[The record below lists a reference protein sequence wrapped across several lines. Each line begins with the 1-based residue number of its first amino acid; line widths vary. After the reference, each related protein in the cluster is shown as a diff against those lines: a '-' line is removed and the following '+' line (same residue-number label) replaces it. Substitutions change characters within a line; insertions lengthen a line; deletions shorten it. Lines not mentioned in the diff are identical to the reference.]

1 MNTKLVM
8 IAVLLLSIIA
18 GCKNETKKKAEQQ
31 FVLHG
36 TIEGITNGELNVGN
50 INSKAASKVQIVD
63 GKFTIT
69 GNYPEPTYLSL
80 FSGEPYFTVS
90 FFAENKEMTMHAKVD
105 GEIKLTGSKIYD
117 EFASCDIEIR
127 KIKKKHDY
135 DTLFKRMYMGKLS
148 DKEMKENE
156 KAMEL
161 CSKEIQDWQK
171 KYIQEHPAS
180 YYSLMQAYR
189 SAQGAEAGDIEK
201 KLGHLDPS
209 LEKTYLVKILRKKIE
224 DLRSVDV
231 SLEQVIKN
239 VKNVNYKVDKS
250 FTGVKRTEI
259 IYLAMLKNSN
269 ICGLK
274 ANGTLE
280 IISANG
286 KLIKTMETGIKE
298 GAKTV
303 AVDAQDQIYVL
314 ENKQK
319 VIKKK
324 VRGRSSEYKMPDG
337 VVCHVFNLEGKELKS
352 FECAGMTSAT
362 GTRVIDNKL
371 IVADFMKKQIV
382 LFDKTSGKQLSKIN
396 DMRPCCGI
404 LDFSVNKKNEL
415 MVANLGAFRVQA
427 YDMTGK
433 KLLAFGKRGKDLDS
447 FHGCCNPVSVATLN
461 SGAIVTVEKDP
472 TRIKV
477 YSQDGAKQI
486 KGIQE
491 LVHGCSYIP
500 MIVDANDN
508 LYLASAEKGLVKC
521 IAM

>member
-1 MNTKLVM
+1 MV
-8 IAVLLLSIIA
+8 AVLLLSILA
-18 GCKNETKKKAEQQ
+18 GCKNEAKKKAEKQ

-36 TIEGITNGELNVGN
+36 TIEGITNGELSVGN
-50 INSKAASKVQIVD
+50 INSKAATKVQIVD

-90 FFAENKEMTMHAKVD
+90 FFAENKEMTMHAKVG

-117 EFASCDIEIR
+117 EFASCNNEIR
-127 KIKKKHDY
+127 KIKEKHDY

-148 DKEMKENE
+148 NKEMKENE
-156 KAMEL
+156 KAIEL
-161 CSKEIQDWQK
+161 CSNEIQDWQE
-171 KYIQEHPAS
+171 KYVQEHPAS
-180 YYSLMQAYR
+180 YYSLMHAYR
-189 SAQGAEAGDIEK
+189 SAQGSEAGEIEK
-201 KLGHLDPS
+201 KLAHLDLS

-231 SLEQVIKN
+231 SLEQVVKN
-239 VKNVNYKVDKS
+239 VKNVNYKVDRNFS
-250 FTGVKRTEI
+250 GAKRTDI
-259 IYLAMLKNSN
+259 IYLSMLKNSN
-269 ICGLK
+269 VCGLK
-274 ANGTLE
+274 ADGILE

-286 KLIKTMETGIKE
+286 KLIKTIETGIKE
-298 GAKTV
+298 GSKTV

-324 VRGRSSEYKMPDG
+324 VRGRTSEYKMPDG
-337 VVCHVFNLEGKELKS
+337 VVCHVFNKDGKEIKS

-371 IVADFMKKQIV
+371 IVADYVKKQIV
-382 LFDKTSGKQLSKIN
+382 IFDKESGKQLSKIN

-404 LDFSVNKKNEL
+404 LDFSVNKNNEL

-427 YDMTGK
+427 YDMSGK
-433 KLLAFGKRGKDLDS
+433 QLLAFGKRGKDLDS

-472 TRIKV
+472 TRIKI
-477 YSQDGAKQI
+477 YSQEGAKTI
-486 KGIQE
+486 EGIEE
-491 LVHGCSYIP
+491 LVKGCSYIP
-500 MIVDANDN
+500 MIVDSEDN
-508 LYLASAEKGLVKC
+508 LYLASVEKGLVKC
-521 IAM
+521 VSIK